1 MVWNCDA
8 SRLGGCRVQM
18 SSSIIGCDGDV
29 KCSHLLQH
37 TAVRV
42 AHTHTQKTSRSM
54 KTTLTLAGRMSSHIS
69 LLCFFL
75 YFLVSFHRGIL
86 LRRKRGNWIDSW
98 PLSPHSRIPACALSC
113 IAAWL
118 EIARSIESSHFEQ
131 LKMAYGSENCVS
143 WELKKPRH
151 ATWSRFPKGNCWV
164 SARRMPI
171 FCLFS
176 LFLNFSFSSFF
187 FLKFYKEE
195 KFIVFWGTKRK
206 REF

>member
-1 MVWNCDA
+1 MCNLFGFLFAWLNGCRVYWNIYIEPQSSGKEGNHAKESRFILLFGIRCLWFWRLKVESRDSPCLGFLMVWNCDA

-86 LRRKRGNWIDSW
+86 
-98 PLSPHSRIPACALSC
+98 
-113 IAAWL
+113 
-118 EIARSIESSHFEQ
+118 
-131 LKMAYGSENCVS
+131 
-143 WELKKPRH
+143 
-151 ATWSRFPKGNCWV
+151 
-164 SARRMPI
+164 
-171 FCLFS
+171 
-176 LFLNFSFSSFF
+176 
-187 FLKFYKEE
+187 
-195 KFIVFWGTKRK
+195 
-206 REF
+206 